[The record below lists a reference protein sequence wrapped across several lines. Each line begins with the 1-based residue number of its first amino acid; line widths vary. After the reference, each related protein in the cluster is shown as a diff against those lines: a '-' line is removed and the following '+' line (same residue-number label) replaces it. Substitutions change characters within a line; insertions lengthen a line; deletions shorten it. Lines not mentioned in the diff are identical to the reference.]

1 MAEEDD
7 GRIRVLQSLRGKICK
22 CDLYVYCSPPTPP
35 LSSFRA
41 AEEVEKEE
49 GRRQSHR
56 GRAAGGAR
64 RSVEAEADTRRSSAP
79 VPT

>member
-22 CDLYVYCSPPTPP
+22 CDLYVYCPPPPSP
-35 LSSFRA
+35 LFLFWA
-41 AEEVEKEE
+41 AEEEAKEE
-49 GRRQSHR
+49 DRRQSQR
-56 GRAAGGAR
+56 GRVAGGAR

>member
-22 CDLYVYCSPPTPP
+22 CDFTFLVFPP
-35 LSSFRA
+35 LVVFLGPGSRR
-41 AEEVEKEE
+41 ENEKE
-49 GRRQSHR
+49 GRQSHR

-64 RSVEAEADTRRSSAP
+64 RSVEAEADPRRSSAP